1 MSVGTEPMGAVRE
14 SQFVIPETML
24 DMFGHVNNAAYL
36 SIFEQARWNVV
47 APMGFG
53 VADIQK
59 NLLGPTLLEV
69 KMQFRRELRA
79 RETITIRT
87 FVTNH
92 SGKIT
97 HLRQIMVKANG
108 EEACIADFVVALFDL
123 RARKLIEP
131 TPEWKAALGM

>member
-1 MSVGTEPMGAVRE
+1 MSIGAEPMGEVRE
-14 SQFVIPETML
+14 AQFLIPETML

-36 SIFEQARWNVV
+36 TIFEQARWNVV
-47 APMGFG
+47 APLGFG

-69 KMQFRRELRA
+69 NLQFRRELRA

-92 SGKIT
+92 SGKVT
-97 HLRQIMVKANG
+97 TLRQILVKANG
-108 EEACIADFVVALFDL
+108 EEACIADFKVALFDL
-123 RARKLIEP
+123 RARKLVEP